1 MWLKKKKANSVSSDI
16 TLEKWLV
23 EHRKEYKKVDIE
35 IYVGKGDVFERVA
48 TAYDIDNLYFGKVLD
63 FGSSTVQRAIT
74 RTKDGKVMSIMVF
87 AERT

>member
-1 MWLKKKKANSVSSDI
+1 MFFKKKKVNSVSTGI

-23 EHRKEYKKVDIE
+23 DHRKECEKTDIE
-35 IYVGKGDVFERVA
+35 IYVGKDDVFERVA
-48 TAYDIDNLYFGKVLD
+48 TAYGIDNLYFGKVLD

-74 RTKDGKVMSIMVF
+74 RTKDGRVMSIMVF